1 MLDLAVARSCG
12 PEPTLQ
18 CLRLDAIDLRSEQLS
33 YVLQRRGL
41 IRVAFNKRIARDTDA
56 I

>member
-1 MLDLAVARSCG
+1 MLDLAVTRSWS

-18 CLRLDAIDLRSEQLS
+18 CLRSDAIDLRSEQLS
-33 YVLQRRGL
+33 YVLQRRVL
-41 IRVAFNKRIARDTDA
+41 IRVAFNKRIAGDTDA